1 MSPYG
6 ILCTFSAYILW
17 GLFPFYFHA
26 LAGIGAL
33 EILAHRVVWSLVF
46 IVLVIVAMKR
56 TAWVRPA
63 LTNRRVM
70 FTFTASALLV
80 GANWG
85 TYVYAIVSNHT
96 IEASLGY
103 FINPLVTILISS
115 IFLRERLRG
124 LQKAAVA
131 LAAVGVAWITFDKGV
146 PPYLG
151 LALALTFAFYG
162 LIRKTAPL
170 GSVEGLTL
178 ESLILTPLAVGWLGW
193 LASQGELAFFEVP
206 AVTELLLVAAGPITA
221 VPLLFFA
228 AGVRLLP
235 YSTTAIIQYVSPT
248 MVFLIGVFA
257 FGEPFTFSMLVGFLF
272 IWAGVALFLGETWV
286 EARRQRSAARREA
299 EKV

>member
-6 ILCTFSAYILW
+6 ILCTFSAYIMW

-26 LAGIGAL
+26 LSGIGAL
-33 EILAHRVVWSLVF
+33 EILAHRIVWSLVF
-46 IVLVIVAMKR
+46 IVLVIIAIKR
-56 TAWVRPA
+56 TAWVKPA

-70 FTFTASALLV
+70 LVFTASALLV

-124 LQKAAVA
+124 VQKAAVA
-131 LAAVGVAWITFDKGV
+131 LAAVGVAWITITKGV

-151 LALALTFAFYG
+151 LVLALSFAFYG

-178 ESLILTPLAVGWLGW
+178 ESLILTPLALGWLGW
-193 LASQGELAFFEVP
+193 LASKGELAFTQAP
-206 AVTELLLVAAGPITA
+206 A
-221 VPLLFFA
+221 
-228 AGVRLLP
+228 
-235 YSTTAIIQYVSPT
+235 
-248 MVFLIGVFA
+248 
-257 FGEPFTFSMLVGFLF
+257 
-272 IWAGVALFLGETWV
+272 
-286 EARRQRSAARREA
+286 
-299 EKV
+299 